1 MSQSVNDGVQEVA
14 KSANDGNNQCAKK
27 NESDTDFESQIIN
40 AAAMFVAASM
50 WEGPHEGNKGTCRKE
65 RLQER
70 QPERQTRKDIQ
81 ALHMMIL

>member
-1 MSQSVNDGVQEVA
+1 MTESRKLQNLQMMETISVPR
-14 KSANDGNNQCAKK
+14 KTNQILILKVRLSMQLQC
-27 NESDTDFESQIIN
+27 
-40 AAAMFVAASM
+40 FVAASM